1 MPRSLLST
9 LSSHTRLQHFLHR
22 AFFPYF
28 LHDYRVQ
35 LFNLRLQE
43 SRTPREKCC
52 CRFYRLFNKVSS
64 PFNAR
69 KKGAAF
75 EPHHHHFRHV
85 STKQY
90 AICKRNAKANRTAS
104 PDRRNG
110 MHTQIRQR
118 GFSFNAGQ
126 PHVPTSTKTR
136 WLCANVPGTY
146 NDEVMGINDSFPSL
160 SGPIVASARSDSMNF
175 CCAPLSCPSEFVR
188 YSTSCKKEWR

>member
-1 MPRSLLST
+1 MTTVCNSSIFVFRKAERRAKNVAAASTVFSIKYPVPLTCGKRVRRSNPIT
-9 LSSHTRLQHFLHR
+9 
-22 AFFPYF
+22 
-28 LHDYRVQ
+28 
-35 LFNLRLQE
+35 
-43 SRTPREKCC
+43 
-52 CRFYRLFNKVSS
+52 
-64 PFNAR
+64 
-69 KKGAAF
+69 
-75 EPHHHHFRHV
+75 HHFRHV

-188 YSTSCKKEWR
+188 YSTSCKERR